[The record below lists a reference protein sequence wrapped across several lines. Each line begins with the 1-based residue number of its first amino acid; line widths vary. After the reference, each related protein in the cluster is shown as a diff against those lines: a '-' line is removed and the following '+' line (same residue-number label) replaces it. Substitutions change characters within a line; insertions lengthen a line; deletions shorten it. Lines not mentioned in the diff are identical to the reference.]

1 MLTWPP
7 TVRVFLCTVPTD
19 LRRSFDSLAAL
30 TRQVLARDPLSGHLF
45 VFVNRGRDRVKIL
58 LWDRHGF
65 WLFYRRLERGTFRL
79 PAGEQACLELEAADL
94 ALILEG
100 IDLAAAKRRE
110 RFVPG
115 GQG

>member
-1 MLTWPP
+1 MLTWPA
-7 TVRVFLCTVPTD
+7 TVRVFLCTTPTD

-30 TRQVLARDPLSGHLF
+30 TREILHQDPLSGHLF

-58 LWDRHGF
+58 LWDRHGY

-79 PAGEQACLELEAADL
+79 PAAADASLELEATDL

-100 IDLAAAKRRE
+100 IDLAGARRRA

-115 GQG
+115 VGG